1 MEDPQVKKDWE
12 AKLTENGVQSRMLPE
27 FFDKN
32 YKGELP
38 KGV

>member
-1 MEDPQVKKDWE
+1 MEDPRVKKDWE
-12 AKLTENGVQSRMLPE
+12 AMIGENGVSSRMLPE